1 MINPV
6 TKAAAL
12 AAIIMFSSASLA
24 NAIDMKKGTDAF
36 VSLSDCLDT
45 VPDSDLNNP
54 ALVATKNKVLTSA
67 VYSYIYHGLG
77 KTETI
82 SEEDQSLNELATKY
96 CSAHIKSVRAIISA
110 SKK

>member
-1 MINPV
+1 MLIAIAIFITPYINMHDWL
-6 TKAAAL
+6 K
-12 AAIIMFSSASLA
+12 IEI
-24 NAIDMKKGTDAF
+24 
-36 VSLSDCLDT
+36 
-45 VPDSDLNNP
+45 
-54 ALVATKNKVLTSA
+54 